1 MENYG
6 VKTINKSLLKQ
17 FTRHT
22 SSMPKGYLTNHFCL
36 ISYNLGLG
44 CKQHKK
50 EHWSNSTPV
59 YISYTNELLIDLERE
74 GEIFGHLIQFFNMF
88 CTVKRNHSK
97 RHKIGFHSWFVISI
111 TK

>member
-22 SSMPKGYLTNHFCL
+22 SSIPKGYLTNHFGL

-44 CKQHKK
+44 C
-50 EHWSNSTPV
+50 
-59 YISYTNELLIDLERE
+59 
-74 GEIFGHLIQFFNMF
+74 
-88 CTVKRNHSK
+88 
-97 RHKIGFHSWFVISI
+97 
-111 TK
+111 